1 MHERIDRELDRRRE
15 TRRQSYFYIVGSII
29 RQARLALGMTQ
40 ALLAHGICSNTYIS
54 KIENSQI
61 EPNWETVFRIA
72 EKAHVYPYVME
83 IPRRMLDNLSECL
96 DYFLWFNHDAYKAF
110 LDRMTG
116 YDFGVALDIM
126 KFGNALLI
134 GDLKEAKQIYEYG
147 HHFFRNMDDFG
158 FSLFLLF
165 SSEYLIQTR
174 DFKAARAM
182 LDRVEQNERFFLL
195 CPELYHELR
204 FVSYARLGDAV
215 RAARHY
221 DAARALYVVKENDR
235 RIRRLDFWKDG
246 FDALSC
252 DVRRGSLPLA
262 EDVFIPQ
269 RQFDEWLLE
278 LAIEGDAEAL
288 ERIAAWNDDH
298 PLQADA
304 LLAAIEVDRAGL
316 DGTAAKALKDRASRH
331 PETPDYLAM
340 LEAEQVGDKAL
351 EREKVVSLMIAR
363 AHRLQSLLELKRWY
377 KKAADLS
384 FGMKRYKDA
393 SKYLATLQDLIGEFR
408 GEVVLRSV
416 HQKKSPLYEADD
428 ETDL

>member
-1 MHERIDRELDRRRE
+1 MHERIDKELDRRRE

-96 DYFLWFNHDAYKAF
+96 DYFLWFNQEAYKAF

-126 KFGNALLI
+126 KFGNALLE

-204 FVSYARLGDAV
+204 FISYARLGDAV

-221 DAARALYVVKENDR
+221 DAARALYVVKDNER

-252 DVRRGSLPLA
+252 DVRKETLPLA
-262 EDVFIPQ
+262 DDVFLPR
-269 RQFDEWLLE
+269 RQYDEWLLE
-278 LAIEGDAEAL
+278 LAIEGDDEAL

-298 PLQADA
+298 PLKADA
-304 LLAAIEVDRAGL
+304 LLAAVEADPKGL
-316 DGTAAKALKDRASRH
+316 DGTAAKALKEQVIHH
-331 PETPDYLAM
+331 PETPDYFAM
-340 LEAEQVGDKAL
+340 LEAEQSGDKAL

-363 AHRLQSLLELKRWY
+363 AHRLQSLLELRRWY

-384 FGMKRYKDA
+384 FAMKRYKDA
-393 SKYLATLQDLIGEFR
+393 AKYLAALQDLIGEFR

-416 HQKKSPLYEADD
+416 HHKKSPLYEADD
-428 ETDL
+428 EAEL